1 MTPETI
7 ASRESKFATTLTDS
21 SGKKFTAGN
30 PIDIG
35 DGFSIIP
42 ISPGFKTY
50 FYQTRTVKT
59 QICLHF
65 TVGVITGDVAS
76 LTKENNH
83 MSVPYVVDRSG
94 HIYRLFDDAFWSYH
108 LGSTAIGGNAVMS
121 KQSIGIEISNYGP
134 LKDKEQNGNY
144 IDAYG
149 NLYTKDPANVDFVS
163 YRGYC
168 YYAKMTEI
176 QKKAVAHL
184 LKYLSEKHSIP
195 LTFKEMIGD
204 VFDTAAEA
212 VAYKGIFCHSNV
224 RKDKYDMPPEFT
236 LQIKD
241 TLDDMNKVVEQVAAE
256 PEPEKPAE
264 DPEPAVKDPQPE
276 TDVVRREF
284 VVKENENGD
293 PYVAEVESSEPAEEQ
308 VHLTWFDKF
317 MDWLK
322 SLFKSRQ

>member
-7 ASRESKFATTLTDS
+7 ANRESKFATTLTDS

-30 PIDIG
+30 PIDLG

-144 IDAYG
+144 VDAYG
-149 NLYTKDPANVDFVS
+149 NLYTTDPANVDFVS

-184 LKYLSEKHSIP
+184 LKYLSEKHGIP

-224 RKDKYDMPPEFT
+224 RKDKYDMPPEVT

-256 PEPEKPAE
+256 PEPEKPSE
-264 DPEPAVKDPQPE
+264 DPEPAVKYPQPE

-317 MDWLK
+317 MEWLK

>member
-30 PIDIG
+30 SIDIG
-35 DGFSIIP
+35 DGFSILP
-42 ISPGFKTY
+42 INPGFKTY

-108 LGSTAIGGNAVMS
+108 LGSTAIGGNSIMS

-134 LKDKEQNGNY
+134 LKDKEQDGTY
-144 IDAYG
+144 VDAYG
-149 NLYTKDPANVDFVS
+149 NIYTKDPVNVDFIS

-168 YYAKMTEI
+168 YYAKMTDI

-184 LKYLSEKHSIP
+184 LVYLSSKHGIP
-195 LTFKEMIGD
+195 LNFKEMIGE
-204 VFDTAAEA
+204 VFESAGDA
-212 VAYKGIFCHSNV
+212 VSYKGIFCHSNV
-224 RKDKYDMPPEFT
+224 RRDKYDLPPEFT

-241 TLDDMNKVVEQVAAE
+241 ALDDMNKVTEITAAE
-256 PEPEKPAE
+256 PEPTKSDDE
-264 DPEPAVKDPQPE
+264 PEPAVKDPQPE
-276 TDVVRREF
+276 TDVVKREF

-308 VHLTWFDKF
+308 VHLTWFDNLLN
-317 MDWLK
+317 WIK
-322 SLFKSRQ
+322 SLFKSR

>member
-184 LKYLSEKHSIP
+184 LKYLSEKHGIP

-204 VFDTAAEA
+204 VFDTSEEA

-224 RKDKYDMPPEFT
+224 RSDKYDMPPEFT

-241 TLDDMNKVVEQVAAE
+241 TLDDMNKIVEQTSADTE
-256 PEPEKPAE
+256 PDKPDE
-264 DPEPAVKDPQPE
+264 SPEPAVQYPQPE
-276 TDVVRREF
+276 TDVVHREF

-317 MDWLK
+317 IDCIKRILCRK
-322 SLFKSRQ
+322 Q

>member
-94 HIYRLFDDAFWSYH
+94 HIYRLFWSYH

-144 IDAYG
+144 VDAYG
-149 NLYTKDPANVDFVS
+149 NLYTKDPDNVDFVS

-184 LKYLSEKHSIP
+184 LKYLSEKHGIP

-241 TLDDMNKVVEQVAAE
+241 TLDDINKVVEQVAAE
-256 PEPEKPAE
+256 PEPEKPSE
-264 DPEPAVKDPQPE
+264 DPEPAVKYPQPE

-317 MDWLK
+317 MEWLK